1 MSIFFER
8 FQNQCNALGRSPNAI
23 AKELGIPSGSV
34 SAWKSGAIPRAYTI
48 KRLAEFFGVS
58 ASYLLG
64 QEYVDPMTGKPYDPG
79 KYSRLVDYEEET
91 DTNEADSQKALVA
104 NNSES
109 SERPIIVSSYTYA
122 LEKASRRLTDSDK
135 QLLLSMAQQLA
146 DARKEQNGKTD

>member
-1 MSIFFER
+1 
-8 FQNQCNALGRSPNAI
+8 
-23 AKELGIPSGSV
+23 
-34 SAWKSGAIPRAYTI
+34 
-48 KRLAEFFGVS
+48 
-58 ASYLLG
+58 
-64 QEYVDPMTGKPYDPG
+64 MTGKPYDPG